1 MKKIF
6 FILTFFL
13 FSCGD
18 KENLVDI
25 DAFLKEG
32 KRINLIE
39 GQNVN
44 YFEVKL
50 INEIKILNF
59 TNFSNWNEKNQN
71 HKNLIYPIKKKIEKN
86 KNSINLKFKSFVI
99 NNEKLIFIDQKS
111 NIFLYNNKF
120 KKIISKKIYNRKI
133 YKNYKLDFSL
143 STNGKS
149 LFVSD
154 SLGNVH
160 CFNLENLK
168 LKWRKSF
175 GVPFKSDVKIYKKN
189 LFIIN
194 SNSKIFS
201 INTLNGNLN
210 WSFET
215 SSKNIKDKDSYRI
228 AFYNNKVFFT
238 NDSSEIYCLDLDEK
252 KILWSFTFESENFE
266 NTPLFSR
273 SSPITIDQN
282 GILFVS
288 SNNGNTYAID
298 SNTGSLKWSNL
309 IYSNNRFVISKNYL
323 FNVFNDFFFII
334 NKNTGK
340 ILFNKNIKKSNKQKK
355 SFQFDDILVTNN
367 NIYLFEKNGYLI
379 TFTNSNLNNI
389 KIKKYFKE
397 YKNFI
402 LTNDDLYI
410 NTGHSILKY

>member
-71 HKNLIYPIKKKIEKN
+71 YKNLIYPIKKKIEKN

-189 LFIIN
+189 LFII
-194 SNSKIFS
+194 
-201 INTLNGNLN
+201 
-210 WSFET
+210 
-215 SSKNIKDKDSYRI
+215 
-228 AFYNNKVFFT
+228 
-238 NDSSEIYCLDLDEK
+238 
-252 KILWSFTFESENFE
+252 
-266 NTPLFSR
+266 
-273 SSPITIDQN
+273 
-282 GILFVS
+282 
-288 SNNGNTYAID
+288 
-298 SNTGSLKWSNL
+298 
-309 IYSNNRFVISKNYL
+309 
-323 FNVFNDFFFII
+323 
-334 NKNTGK
+334 
-340 ILFNKNIKKSNKQKK
+340 
-355 SFQFDDILVTNN
+355 
-367 NIYLFEKNGYLI
+367 
-379 TFTNSNLNNI
+379 
-389 KIKKYFKE
+389 
-397 YKNFI
+397 
-402 LTNDDLYI
+402 
-410 NTGHSILKY
+410 

>member
-334 NKNTGK
+334 DKNTGK

>member
-86 KNSINLKFKSFVI
+86 KNSINLKFKSFVV

-334 NKNTGK
+334 DKNTGK
-340 ILFNKNIKKSNKQKK
+340 ILFNKNIKKSNNQKK
-355 SFQFDDILVTNN
+355 SFQFDDLLVTNN